1 MDMDLR
7 DKKVLVA
14 GTGISGI
21 GAAGLLLRVGA
32 CPILF
37 DSNEELKE
45 EDIRK
50 RAGDLGDVPI
60 VLGSVPDSLADQ
72 LALAAV
78 SQMPLFF
85 RG

>member
-1 MDMDLR
+1 MDLR

-37 DSNEELKE
+37 DK
-45 EDIRK
+45 IG
-50 RAGDLGDVPI
+50 RAHV
-60 VLGSVPDSLADQ
+60 
-72 LALAAV
+72 
-78 SQMPLFF
+78 
-85 RG
+85 